1 MRHLVRRGVVV
12 IVCLFM
18 GGALASSGRL
28 VARCLHTAAASAAP
42 LSSTGIRVQGRQ
54 ASTAR
59 RIETTLTYTSLDA
72 PGAGEASAPMV
83 WDDSWF
89 ERDETEYNHEL
100 ARAASVLSALAYSE
114 SGHYQNPA
122 EVPAYMEHALSALG
136 FSEVDTGSYRFR
148 SEVVD
153 EVLNLVTDDA
163 DAVAYTVARKRVSG
177 ASDDCASGE
186 SPAGHREGGDGV
198 MAFGSSSIAPRDVI
212 VVSIRGSYGS
222 EWVSN
227 LDLSRDE
234 EDDHGGYVRAAHE
247 VVSRLESMIASS
259 HLEGSDVSVLL
270 VGHSR
275 GGAVANLVA
284 AELDGRRAH
293 AVASRDRVYA
303 YTFASPA
310 TTLNRAAHDE
320 RYANIFNIIN
330 PADIMPSLPLRAW
343 GYERYGV
350 DLTLPSEGAPGHTS
364 LDARMRSEYE
374 RSVGVV
380 CAADSGDARVVKEV
394 ISDISAR
401 VGSADDLVTPR
412 GAAAVLRA
420 TALRVNPA
428 RLLHSHYPSTY
439 ICWMQVVEEG
449 DLGMTAWELG

>member
-1 MRHLVRRGVVV
+1 M
-12 IVCLFM
+12 
-18 GGALASSGRL
+18 
-28 VARCLHTAAASAAP
+28 
-42 LSSTGIRVQGRQ
+42 
-54 ASTAR
+54 
-59 RIETTLTYTSLDA
+59 
-72 PGAGEASAPMV
+72 
-83 WDDSWF
+83 
-89 ERDETEYNHEL
+89 
-100 ARAASVLSALAYSE
+100 
-114 SGHYQNPA
+114 
-122 EVPAYMEHALSALG
+122 
-136 FSEVDTGSYRFR
+136 
-148 SEVVD
+148 
-153 EVLNLVTDDA
+153 
-163 DAVAYTVARKRVSG
+163 
-177 ASDDCASGE
+177 
-186 SPAGHREGGDGV
+186 
-198 MAFGSSSIAPRDVI
+198 
-212 VVSIRGSYGS
+212 
-222 EWVSN
+222 
-227 LDLSRDE
+227 
-234 EDDHGGYVRAAHE
+234 
-247 VVSRLESMIASS
+247 
-259 HLEGSDVSVLL
+259 
-270 VGHSR
+270 
-275 GGAVANLVA
+275 ANLVA

-320 RYANIFNIIN
+320 RYGNIFNIIN

-350 DLTLPSEGAPGHTS
+350 DLTLPSEGTPGHTS

-380 CAADSGDARVVKEV
+380 CAADSGDVRVVKEV